1 MTNSSDYIMFGL
13 PHIEED
19 EIQEVVKT
27 LRSGWLGTGPKTAE
41 FEEQIAQF
49 VGAKH
54 GLALN
59 SCTAGLHLSLLACGI
74 GPGDEVITT
83 PLTFSATVNSII
95 HSGATPVFVDVDFD
109 TANIDP
115 GKIESVITPR
125 TRAIMPVH
133 MYGRPCEM
141 DEILDIAK
149 RHNLYVIEDAAHAL
163 GAEYKGRR
171 IGSLSD
177 LTCFS
182 FYVTKNITT
191 GEGGMITTNNTPFA
205 KKIKV
210 SALHGLSKHAWQR
223 YSDRGYDHY
232 EVLLPGFKY
241 NMTDMQASLGLHQ
254 MRRIEQNDRR
264 RQEIWD
270 LYSESF
276 KDLPVTTPAP
286 IPPDIKHARHLYT
299 ILVDRE
305 RSGID
310 RDAFRQAL
318 HQRGIGTGV
327 HFLPVHAHKF
337 YADRFGITASDF
349 PNTEYIG
356 VRTVSLPLSTRLTDS
371 EVSRI
376 VQSVRDIIKQ
386 GVIHV

>member
-41 FEEQIAQF
+41 FEKQIADF

-59 SCTAGLHLSLLACGI
+59 SCTAGLHLSLLACGV
-74 GPGDEVITT
+74 GPGHEVITT

-95 HSGATPVFVDVDFD
+95 HCGAIPVFVDVDRD

-115 GKIESVITPR
+115 AKIEAAITAQ

-133 MYGRPCEM
+133 MYGRPCDM
-141 DEILDIAK
+141 DEILEIAR

-163 GAEYKGRR
+163 GAEYKGQR

-210 SALHGLSKHAWQR
+210 SALHGLSKNAWQR
-223 YSDRGYDHY
+223 YSHQGYHHY
-232 EVLLPGFKY
+232 EVLLPGYKY
-241 NMTDMQASLGLHQ
+241 NMTDVQASLGLHQ
-254 MRRIEQNDRR
+254 MRRIEPNDRR
-264 RQEIWD
+264 RQELWD
-270 LYSESF
+270 WYNESF

-299 ILVDRE
+299 LLVDEE
-305 RSGID
+305 RSGLD
-310 RDAFRQAL
+310 RDAFRQKL
-318 HQRGIGTGV
+318 HERGIGSGV
-327 HFLPVHAHKF
+327 HFLPVHFHKF
-337 YADRFGITASDF
+337 YAERFGLARGDF

-356 VRTVSLPLSTRLTDS
+356 MRTVSLPLSTKLTDG

-376 VQSVRDIIKQ
+376 VLAVRDIIKQ
-386 GVIHV
+386 GALHV

>member
-1 MTNSSDYIMFGL
+1 MTNSNDYIMFGL

-41 FEEQIAQF
+41 FEQQIAQF

-95 HSGATPVFVDVDFD
+95 HSGATPIFVDVDLD

-141 DEILDIAK
+141 DEIHDIAK
-149 RHNLYVIEDAAHAL
+149 RHNLFVIEDAAHAL
-163 GAEYKGRR
+163 GAEYKGRK

-210 SALHGLSKHAWQR
+210 SALHGLSKNAWQR
-223 YSDRGYDHY
+223 YSNRGYDHY

-241 NMTDMQASLGLHQ
+241 NMTDMEASLGLHQ

-270 LYSESF
+270 LYNESF

-286 IPPDIKHARHLYT
+286 IPSDIKHARHLYT
-299 ILVDRE
+299 ILVDEE
-305 RSGID
+305 RSGLD

-318 HQRGIGTGV
+318 HERGIGTGV
-327 HFLPVHAHKF
+327 HFLPVHSHKF
-337 YADRFGITASDF
+337 YAEKFGLAPGDF

-356 VRTVSLPLSTRLTDS
+356 TRTVSIPLSTKLTDG

-376 VQSVRDIIKQ
+376 VLAVRDTIKQ
-386 GVIHV
+386 GALHV